1 MTPLLPRGR
10 GKDLIRVRAGTVRGL
25 TGLLDVTTNL

>member
-10 GKDLIRVRAGTVRGL
+10 GKDLIRVTAGTVRGL
-25 TGLLDVTTNL
+25 TDYSM